1 MRTLIVKDYGIKLRV
16 RRGLIVLQ
24 SKKGSEA
31 VPLGEVDSVLI
42 LTSGVSIT
50 SKAVRALTS
59 AGVQLAVVDSRGMPV
74 AVIHHP
80 FTTKTVS
87 TRRAQYESVHNGKAL
102 EVVKV
107 VAISKLGNQ
116 AGLLRRLRRTT
127 HIKELAEAEE
137 RILDVAEE
145 VRKLKTGSIDELRR
159 GVMNLEAEAARTY
172 WGAVALTLPKELGF
186 EGRNH
191 EGMDPVN
198 AALNY
203 GYGILYSKAWSS
215 VALVGLDPYAGF
227 LHVDRS
233 GKPVLVFD
241 VVELFR
247 PVAVDYPL
255 IKAFRLGTK
264 LAIKGGLLDYESR
277 AKVAKAVLEGLKEKF
292 SSWGEVKEVEAWLK
306 TFSLSL
312 ASYLRGDS
320 ELKPLI
326 FRW

>member
-1 MRTLIVKDYGIKLRV
+1 MRTLIIRDYGIKLRV
-16 RRGLIVLQ
+16 RKGLIVIQ
-24 SKKGSEA
+24 SRKGSEV
-31 VPLGEVDSVLI
+31 VPLGEVESILI

-50 SKAVRALTS
+50 SKVLRKLTS
-59 AGVQLAVVDSRGMPV
+59 AGIQLAVADSRGMPV

-80 FTTKTVS
+80 FTTKTVV
-87 TRRAQYESVHNGKAL
+87 TRRAQYESLHNGKAL

-107 VAISKLGNQ
+107 VATSKLGNQ
-116 AGLLRRLRRTT
+116 AGLLRRLRRAT
-127 HIKELAEAEE
+127 HIKELTEAEE
-137 RILDVAEE
+137 RVLAVAEE
-145 VRKLKTGSIDELRR
+145 VGRLRTSSIEELRQR
-159 GVMNLEAEAARTY
+159 VMNLEAEAARTY
-172 WGAVALTLPKELGF
+172 WGALALTLPKELGF
-186 EGRNH
+186 EGRDQ
-191 EGMDPVN
+191 EGVDPVN

-241 VVELFR
+241 VVEVFR
-247 PVAVDYPL
+247 PVAVDYP
-255 IKAFRLGTK
+255 IVKAFRSGAK
-264 LAIKGGLLDYESR
+264 LAIKSGLLDYESR
-277 AKVAKAVLEGLKEKF
+277 AKVARTVLEGLKEKF
-292 SSWGEVKEVEAWLK
+292 SGWGEVKEVEAWIK

-320 ELKPLI
+320 ELRPLV